1 METIQLGRYPT
12 AGDRVEWMLRVVAVL
27 ALVLLVLLLAIPL
40 GIGMAMTTG
49 CPECQSPGSF
59 GGIGLCLAILSSLM
73 LVALGFRELA
83 VAASPSSRILFLS
96 RSVERPPQPLS
107 FV

>member
-1 METIQLGRYPT
+1 
-12 AGDRVEWMLRVVAVL
+12 MLKALAVF

-40 GIGMAMTTG
+40 AIGMAMTAG
-49 CPECQSPGSF
+49 CPECQTPGSL

-83 VAASPSSRILFLS
+83 AAASPSSRDLLLV
-96 RSVERPPQPLS
+96 RSVDRPPQPLS
-107 FV
+107 FI

>member
-1 METIQLGRYPT
+1 
-12 AGDRVEWMLRVVAVL
+12 MLKALAVI

-59 GGIGLCLAILSSLM
+59 GGMGLCLAILSSLM

-83 VAASPSSRILFLS
+83 VAASPSSRVLLLA
-96 RSVERPPQPLS
+96 RSLDRPPQRLS
-107 FV
+107 FI

>member
-1 METIQLGRYPT
+1 
-12 AGDRVEWMLRVVAVL
+12 MLKALAVI

-40 GIGMAMTTG
+40 GIGMAMTAG
-49 CPECQSPGSF
+49 CPECQTPGPL
-59 GGIGLCLAILSSLM
+59 GGLGLCLAILWSLM

-83 VAASPSSRILFLS
+83 PAASPSSRLFLLA
-96 RSVERPPQPLS
+96 RSLERPPQPLS